1 MEKKKQSRRG
11 GARPNSGRPRK
22 DPNIWGQ
29 VTCVLRRDTIQKLK
43 DGCGGASKHFGQ
55 FLQDHLDEH
64 PLPSRELYLHKQEI
78 KAIRARAAAHPDR
91 DRERRVRESE
101 RLIRQLKRQR
111 RDQLRLEKSRAE
123 NPGWWATMDKVI
135 ADQKREKAKKEK
147 TEAKAAREA
156 ARAAKAKAAA

>member
-1 MEKKKQSRRG
+1 MEQKSTRRG

-55 FLQDHLDEH
+55 FLQDHLDEF

-78 KAIRARAAAHPDR
+78 KAIRAKAKLAPDYHER
-91 DRERRVRESE
+91 MRRVRESE
-101 RLIRQLKRQR
+101 RLIRELKRKR
-111 RDQLRLEKSRAE
+111 RDQLHWEKRRAE
-123 NPGWWATMDKVI
+123 DPEWFAIMEKI
-135 ADQKREKAKKEK
+135 SRDQRREQAKKAKAEVKAAKEA
-147 TEAKAAREA
+147 AKA
-156 ARAAKAKAAA
+156 AKAAA